1 MDHGLWVLVNEMGK
15 TKAANFQTFMCIPEY
30 RVKCQ
35 VQTFR
40 NKQGG
45 AGGGGLSMTETSGRA
60 ISGPSP
66 FLRAAESS
74 GNLAPSNLVCDR

>member
-1 MDHGLWVLVNEMGK
+1 MSAPPITINPMDHGLWVLVNEMGK

-45 AGGGGLSMTETSGRA
+45 GSRY
-60 ISGPSP
+60 
-66 FLRAAESS
+66 
-74 GNLAPSNLVCDR
+74 D